1 MSQDADQLTHGGV
14 RVAVFRAAMNK
25 DDIHISPTGRLRSL
39 WNTVKES
46 HSLKS
51 IHLTIR
57 RRATVVS
64 VAEEDKGE
72 FPVQEVR
79 RKNNLHVLLLIL
91 IHLKRPLLR
100 YMCVQR
106 KEG

>member
-1 MSQDADQLTHGGV
+1 MAL
-14 RVAVFRAAMNK
+14 N
-25 DDIHISPTGRLRSL
+25 
-39 WNTVKES
+39 
-46 HSLKS
+46 
-51 IHLTIR
+51 
-57 RRATVVS
+57 
-64 VAEEDKGE
+64 AEGEKGE
-72 FPVQEVR
+72 YPVHDMW